1 MIHPLFRL
9 LVSEPQ
15 MLADHVEA
23 YAELVTE
30 EVGAMAQSMKR
41 RALMLAASGVCFA
54 LGLFFGA
61 IALMLWGATPDDSM
75 RAPWMLW
82 LVPGLPLVG
91 GVVCWFL
98 AKKAA
103 EGNHGLAA
111 IRKQFAADAA
121 MLRSVGAGS

>member
-30 EVGAMAQSMKR
+30 EAGAVAQGVKR
-41 RALMLAASGVCFA
+41 RMLLHAASLVGIVLGVLFGAVALMIWAAA
-54 LGLFFGA
+54 
-61 IALMLWGATPDDSM
+61 PDDTM
-75 RAPWMLW
+75 RAPWVLW
-82 LVPGLPLVG
+82 AVPGVPLIAG
-91 GVVCWFL
+91 IACHFL
-98 AKKAA
+98 ARKPA
-103 EGNHGLAA
+103 EESRGMKV
-111 IRKQFAADAA
+111 IREQLAADAE